1 MLTNEKVLDIFR
13 DYLEED
19 QATEIVQTRH
29 GLAVMLWDTA
39 GEDWSNVKCCTTP
52 EALFEELLDSFISYQ
67 EFLVVQNSSKVKCK
81 LSNEEQAQIQA
92 MCLPYLEKRKEAE
105 KA

>member
-29 GLAVMLWDTA
+29 GLAVMLWDNA
-39 GEDWSNVKCCTTP
+39 GQDWSEVVCCTTP
-52 EALFEELLDSFISYQ
+52 EELFDKLLDSFIAYQ
-67 EFLVVQNSSKVKCK
+67 EFLILDLDDREDLTTEEKNKVR
-81 LSNEEQAQIQA
+81 A
-92 MCLPYLEKRKEAE
+92 MGMPYLEKRKEAE